1 MAVIVITVFMIITLN
16 LLLQRSV
23 KPVLTLR
30 FETRWVK
37 VQGFLCHG
45 GCENS
50 SEGLSEQVSGL
61 PGSVAQT

>member
-23 KPVLTLR
+23 KPVLIR

-45 GCENS
+45 GCKNS